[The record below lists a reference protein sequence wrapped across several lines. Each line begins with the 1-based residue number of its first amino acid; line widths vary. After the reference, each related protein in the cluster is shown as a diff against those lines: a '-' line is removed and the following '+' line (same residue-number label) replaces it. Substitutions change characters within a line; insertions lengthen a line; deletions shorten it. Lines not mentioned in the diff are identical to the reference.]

1 VLREKNDLPSLLSLA
16 YNFLFLLKSNSYDY
30 IIVGAGC
37 AGLSLLMRMLRSGS
51 FSNKKILLIDKE
63 RKIKND
69 RTWCFWETQ
78 PGFFE
83 DIVYRKW
90 DTISFLSD
98 DFSATRNIAPY
109 QYKMIRGV
117 DFYKFCFDEIR
128 KHGNVEVVYGDIGGW
143 EYEKEAIIFKIDD
156 KDIKLFDR
164 GTQIFNSVYKPGEPD
179 KRTIRLLQHFKGWI
193 IETAKP
199 IFKSSEATMM
209 DFRVHQLHGTT
220 FAYVLPFNET
230 TALVE
235 YTLFTKELLLKEQ
248 YDTELREY
256 IRQYLAISDYR
267 IKEEEF
273 GVIPMTNEKFYF
285 GWDGWQIGTAGG
297 QTKASTGYTFQFI
310 QKQSQQIT
318 DCLIQRG
325 NLNYLPGTPKRFRF
339 YDNTLLHILYH
350 NKIPGKKIF
359 TQLFKKNKP
368 QQVLKFLDNESSL
381 TEELKIISTLPVIPF
396 LKASLSQL

>member
-1 VLREKNDLPSLLSLA
+1 
-16 YNFLFLLKSNSYDY
+16 
-30 IIVGAGC
+30 
-37 AGLSLLMRMLRSGS
+37 MRMLRSGR
-51 FSNKKILLIDKE
+51 FAEKKILLIDKE
-63 RKIKND
+63 PKIKND

-98 DFSATRNIAPY
+98 HFSSTTNISPY
-109 QYKMIRGV
+109 QYKMIKGI
-117 DFYKFCFDEIR
+117 DFYNYCFDEIR
-128 KHGNVEVVYGDIGGW
+128 KHGNVEVVYGDVKGW
-143 EYEKEAIIFKIDD
+143 EYAREAIIFKIDD
-156 KDIKLFDR
+156 KEIKLFDQ
-164 GTQIFNSVYKPGEPD
+164 GTKIFNSVYKPGESN

-193 IETAKP
+193 IQTDQP
-199 IFKSSEATMM
+199 SFKSSEATMM

-220 FAYVLPFNET
+220 FAYVLPFNQT

-248 YDTELREY
+248 YDAELREY
-256 IRQYLAISDYR
+256 ISQYLAINDYR
-267 IKEEEF
+267 VIEEEF
-273 GVIPMTNEKFYF
+273 GVIPMTNERFYF
-285 GWDGWQIGTAGG
+285 GWNGWQIGTAGG

-318 DCLIQRG
+318 DCLVSG
-325 NLNYLPGTPKRFRF
+325 KNLNYLPRRAKRFRF

-350 NKIPGKKIF
+350 NKIPGKRIF

-381 TEELKIISTLPVIPF
+381 SEELKIISTLPTIPF
-396 LKASLSQL
+396 LKAAINQF

>member
-1 VLREKNDLPSLLSLA
+1 M
-16 YNFLFLLKSNSYDY
+16 
-30 IIVGAGC
+30 I
-37 AGLSLLMRMLRSGS
+37 RSGK
-51 FSNKKILLIDKE
+51 FADKKILLIDKE
-63 RKIKND
+63 TKNKND

-78 PGFFE
+78 LGFFE
-83 DIVYRKW
+83 DIVYCRW

-98 DFSATRNIAPY
+98 DFAATTNISPY
-109 QYKMIRGV
+109 QYKMIRGI

-128 KHGNVEVVYGDIGGW
+128 KHSNVEVVYGDVGGW
-143 EYEKEAIIFKIDD
+143 KYEKEAIIFKIDG
-156 KDIKLFDR
+156 KDIKLFDP

-193 IETAKP
+193 IKTDKP
-199 IFKSSEATMM
+199 TFKSSEATMM
-209 DFRVHQLHGTT
+209 DFRVHQLYGTT

-248 YDTELREY
+248 YDAELREY
-256 IRQYLAISDYR
+256 INQYLVIGDYT
-267 IKEEEF
+267 ILEEEF
-273 GVIPMTNEKFYF
+273 GVIPMTNERVNF
-285 GWDGWQIGTAGG
+285 GSDGWQIGTAGG

-318 DCLIQRG
+318 DWLIQG
-325 NLNYLPGTPKRFRF
+325 KNLNYLPRTAKRFRF
-339 YDNTLLHILYH
+339 YDNTFLHILYH
-350 NKIPGKKIF
+350 DKIPGKKIF

-381 TEELKIISTLPVIPF
+381 AEELKIISTLPAIPF
-396 LKASLSQL
+396 LKAALRQL